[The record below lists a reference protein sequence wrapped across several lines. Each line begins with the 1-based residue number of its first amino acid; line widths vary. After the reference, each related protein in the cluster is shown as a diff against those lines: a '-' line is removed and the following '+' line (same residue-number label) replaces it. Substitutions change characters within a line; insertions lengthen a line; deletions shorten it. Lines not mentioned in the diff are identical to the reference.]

1 MAPLRPCVHPGCGAL
16 VARDRCPAH
25 AVQRERQRPN
35 LVARRW
41 YYTAQWKALREDVL
55 NANPL
60 CVDCQAEGR
69 VSRATE
75 IDHIVRHQGDPA
87 LFWRL
92 TNLQG
97 LCPMHHSMKTRR
109 GE

>member
-1 MAPLRPCVHPGCGAL
+1 
-16 VARDRCPAH
+16 
-25 AVQRERQRPN
+25 
-35 LVARRW
+35 VARRW

-75 IDHIVRHQGDPA
+75 IDHIVRHQGQAEAFFDRA
-87 LFWRL
+87 
-92 TNLQG
+92 NVQG
-97 LCPMHHSMKTRR
+97 LCASHHSMKTRR
-109 GE
+109 GA